1 MDKLTLPAVLDSLAE
16 LRRYAREAAA
26 RAGIGEDRSYQL
38 QLAVD
43 EIATNIITYGYKD
56 AGPTAQIVIRG
67 EITDEALVITLED
80 RAPAFDP
87 RSRQMPDVEELSKP
101 LEERTIGGLG
111 IYFAIEGVDRFDYR
125 REGERNLNIFEV
137 RSDMDERDS
146 AKPDGP
152 TATASWR
159 STIKPKSIKAKILLA
174 LLAVSLLPLFLFVV
188 ISRIGMVEVGDR
200 VKTALIGDAQERLE
214 QLAEDQAIIADAM
227 LSQVDAETRL
237 AAHFTKVLL
246 RVRSVGADSAAETM
260 DQPPG
265 LSYSLPPA
273 VSFAAARSE
282 LVKYGALNQHGA
294 LEKVFTLVRKGDS
307 KLSAIYFGS
316 ASGIL
321 LGYPKIAEKQ
331 GSLEFTISAA
341 FAAQLKS
348 GTITTPLWEA
358 FRQNRV
364 TLSRQS
370 RMSPLAHGKWLVTDS
385 ETERIF
391 SVRQVERGLDV
402 YREYD
407 PRIRSWYLHA
417 TNREGVIWTKYADW
431 NSPGHRLFSLD
442 AELALETGGKVSPNL
457 VQAFASRHI
466 TISAASTINLQ
477 KKGKWR
483 LQDANGRNYEIR
495 EEKGVL
501 NVYNIDILTC
511 ALAVPTAE
519 GKLAGV
525 VGLDV
530 PMNVISGRIIHT
542 PAMTTGYAFLLNEQG
557 ELIEQEKPDMFIPGA
572 GSDIRRKMTAGGSGF
587 EFDAGQAAYVFYAP
601 IRSIHSA
608 DGKSFW
614 SVGIS
619 MSQAEIT
626 RLADDIQK
634 FMALVLNVL
643 LGILAVM
650 FLVVVYAAAR
660 MSKGITGPILALDA
674 GAMRIGSGDL
684 DYTLDVKTGDEIEE
698 LANTFNQMT
707 GDLKTYIRNLKET
720 TAEKERFASELR
732 VAHEIQMSFLKKIFP
747 PFPDRS
753 EISLYATLEP
763 AREVG
768 GDLYDFA
775 LVDEDRLVFYIGD
788 VSDKGVPASLVM
800 AMTMTLMKRASHQPG
815 MTPAEILRQVN
826 NALAEDNQNAMF
838 VTLFIGSLNLKT
850 GELCFSNAG
859 HNPPLIVGADGRC
872 RYLQLPDGLVLGVIT
887 DTQYSDDRVQLEAG
901 DMIVTYTDGV
911 TEAMNT
917 RRILYSEER
926 LQGTLVSLAGRNVEE
941 TVSGIIA
948 SVKKYADGAPQSDD
962 IAVLAVRRN

>member
-1 MDKLTLPAVLDSLAE
+1 MDPV
-16 LRRYAREAAA
+16 
-26 RAGIGEDRSYQL
+26 
-38 QLAVD
+38 
-43 EIATNIITYGYKD
+43 
-56 AGPTAQIVIRG
+56 
-67 EITDEALVITLED
+67 
-80 RAPAFDP
+80 PAFEYGAAVRWHPAMKP
-87 RSRQMPDVEELSKP
+87 RS
-101 LEERTIGGLG
+101 
-111 IYFAIEGVDRFDYR
+111 
-125 REGERNLNIFEV
+125 
-137 RSDMDERDS
+137 
-146 AKPDGP
+146 
-152 TATASWR
+152 
-159 STIKPKSIKAKILLA
+159 IKVKILLA

-188 ISRIGMVEVGDR
+188 ISRVGMVEVRDR
-200 VKTALIGDAQERLE
+200 VKTAVMGDAKEGLL

-227 LSQVDAETRL
+227 LGQVDAETRL
-237 AAHFTKVLL
+237 AAHFTRVLL
-246 RVRSVGADSAAETM
+246 SARSVSTDSAVQTKE

-273 VSFAAARSE
+273 MSFSAARSE
-282 LVKYGALNQHGA
+282 LSKYGALNQYGA
-294 LEKVFTLVRKGDS
+294 LENVFTLVRKGDPN
-307 KLSAIYFGS
+307 LSAIYFGT

-331 GSLEFTISAA
+331 GSLEFTVNAA
-341 FAAQLKS
+341 FAAQLNE
-348 GTITTPLWEA
+348 GGIITAPLWEA
-358 FRQNRV
+358 FRQNQV
-364 TLSRQS
+364 TLSPQS
-370 RMSPLAHGKWLVTDS
+370 QVSTLAPGKWLIKDIQS
-385 ETERIF
+385 ERIF
-391 SVRQVERGLDV
+391 SVRQVARGLDV

-417 TNREGVIWTKYADW
+417 AREGVIWTKYADW

-442 AELALETGGKVSPNL
+442 AEPALETGGKVSASL

-466 TISAASTINLQ
+466 SLSEASTITLQ

-501 NVYNIDILTC
+501 SVYNIDILTC
-511 ALAVPTAE
+511 TLAVPTPE

-557 ELIEQEKPDMFIPGA
+557 ELIEQERPDMFIPAA
-572 GSDIRRKMTAGGSGF
+572 GGDIRRKMNAGGSGF
-587 EFDAGQAAYVFYAP
+587 EFDAASAAYVFYAP

-634 FMALVLNVL
+634 FMALVLNL
-643 LGILAVM
+643 MLGILAAV
-650 FLVVVYAAAR
+650 FFIVIYAAAR
-660 MSKGITGPILALDA
+660 VSRGITGPILKLDA

-684 DYTLDVKTGDEIEE
+684 DYTLEVKSGDEIEE
-698 LANTFNQMT
+698 LANTFNKMT

-732 VAHEIQMSFLKKIFP
+732 VAREIQMSFLKKIFP
-747 PFPDRS
+747 PFPQRREFS
-753 EISLYATLEP
+753 IFATLEP

-768 GDLYDFA
+768 GDLYDFN

-800 AMTMTLMKRASHQPG
+800 AMTMTLMKRASQQPG

-826 NALAEDNQNAMF
+826 NALAEDNKNAMF

-850 GELCFSNAG
+850 GELCYSNAG
-859 HNPPLIVGADGRC
+859 HNPPLILGADGSC
-872 RYLQLPDGLVLGVIT
+872 RYLQLPEGLVLGVIT
-887 DTQYSDDRVQLEAG
+887 DTQYSDAKVHLEPG

-917 RRILYSEER
+917 QRALYSEER
-926 LQGTLVSLAGRNVEE
+926 LQETLASAAGRSVEE

-948 SVKKYADGAPQSDD
+948 SVKEYADGAPQSDD
-962 IAVLAVRRN
+962 IAVLALRKN